1 MTATGLVGR
10 VADFPSLLRQVS
22 WVARLTAK
30 EAPMSHRSVL
40 LTVLACGMAARALAA
55 PAAAGDV
62 WLVDGGLVI
71 AMDKAGTVIPG
82 GAVAVRGNRIEAVG
96 PAAELASR
104 FPGARRLDASG
115 RIVMPGLINA
125 HTHVPMTLFRGVAD
139 DLDLTGFLYGRIFPA
154 EARFVD
160 EEFVR
165 WGTRLA
171 CLELLKG
178 GVTTFVDMYYF
189 EDAIA
194 EEAARCGMRAV
205 VGETLIDFPAPDNK
219 TWADALAYTE
229 RFLVRWRGHP
239 LITPAVAPHATYT
252 VSADHLREAHA
263 LAAKHDVPMLM
274 HLAEARYEVEFVRE
288 KFGKGPVEYAAG
300 LGILDD
306 RVVAAHV
313 IFPSPAEIALLAER
327 KVGVVHCPQS
337 NMKGAS
343 GVAPVPAL
351 LAAGVAVGLGT
362 DGAASNND
370 LSVWEELDTAA
381 KLHKVTSGSPTVLS
395 ARTALA
401 MATRLG
407 AEAIGQEQLIG
418 SLEVGKRADL
428 ILVRTDSLHQIP
440 SYDPY
445 SLLVYA
451 TKASDVDT
459 VIINGEV
466 VMAAGRVLTVSEAAV
481 RERVAA
487 YQERIAAAN
496 REPRK

>member
-1 MTATGLVGR
+1 
-10 VADFPSLLRQVS
+10 
-22 WVARLTAK
+22 
-30 EAPMSHRSVL
+30 MSHRCVL
-40 LTVLACGMAARALAA
+40 SAVLAWGLASVALAQ
-55 PAAAGDV
+55 PAATQAV

-71 AMDKAGTVIPG
+71 AMDEAGTVIPG
-82 GAVAVRGNRIEAVG
+82 GAVAIRGSRIEAVG
-96 PAAELASR
+96 PSAELARR
-104 FPGARRLDASG
+104 FPGARRIDASG
-115 RIVMPGLINA
+115 RIVMPGLIDA
-125 HTHVPMTLFRGVAD
+125 HTHVPMTLFRGAAD
-139 DLDLTGFLYGRIFPA
+139 DLDLTGFLYGRIFPL

-171 CLELLKG
+171 CIELLQG

-205 VGETLIDFPAPDNK
+205 VGETLVDFPAPDNK
-219 TWADALAYTE
+219 TWAEAVAYTE
-229 RFLVRWRGHP
+229 KFVTRWRGHP

-252 VSADHLREAHA
+252 VSPDHLREAHA

-274 HLAEARYEVEFVRE
+274 HLAEARYEVDLI
-288 KFGKGPVEYAAG
+288 KQKYGKGPVEYAAS

-306 RVVAAHV
+306 RLVAAHV
-313 IFPSPAEIALLAER
+313 IFPGPEGIALLAEH
-327 KVGVVHCPQS
+327 KVGAVHCPQS

-343 GVAPVPAL
+343 GVSPVPAL

-370 LSVWEELDTAA
+370 LSVWEEMDTAA
-381 KLHKVTSGSPTVLS
+381 KLAKVTTGDPTVLN
-395 ARTALA
+395 ARTAVA

-407 AEAIGQEQLIG
+407 AKAIGLQREIG
-418 SLEVGKRADL
+418 SLEAGKRADL
-428 ILVRTDSLHQIP
+428 ILVRTDSVHQIP

-451 TKASDVDT
+451 TKASDVDA
-459 VIINGEV
+459 VIVNGDM
-466 VMAAGRVLTVSEAAV
+466 VMVGGHVLTVDEAAV
-481 RERVAA
+481 RQRVAA
-487 YQERIAAAN
+487 YQGRIAAAIA
-496 REPRK
+496 EPRK

>member
-1 MTATGLVGR
+1 MPHRLVLP
-10 VADFPSLLRQVS
+10 V
-22 WVARLTAK
+22 
-30 EAPMSHRSVL
+30 
-40 LTVLACGMAARALAA
+40 VLACGIAAWAGAA
-55 PAAAGDV
+55 PPASDDV
-62 WLVDGGLVI
+62 WLVDGGLVVV
-71 AMDKAGTVIPG
+71 MDGAGTVIPD
-82 GAVAVRGNRIEAVG
+82 GAVAIRGSRIAAVG
-96 PAAELASR
+96 PSAELAR
-104 FPGARRLDASG
+104 RYPGARRIDASG

-139 DLDLTGFLYGRIFPA
+139 DLDLKGFLYGRIFPL

-171 CLELLKG
+171 CLELLEG

-229 RFLVRWRGHP
+229 RFLQRWRGDP
-239 LITPAVAPHATYT
+239 LVTAAVAPHATYT
-252 VSADHLREAHA
+252 VSPEHLREAHA
-263 LAAKHDVPMLM
+263 LAARYGAPMLM
-274 HLAEARYEVEFVRE
+274 HLAEARYEVKFIRE
-288 KFGKGPVEYAAG
+288 KYGKGPVEYAAG
-300 LGILDD
+300 LGILDH

-313 IFPSPAEIALLAER
+313 IFPTPAEIALLAER
-327 KVGVVHCPQS
+327 GVGVVHCPQS
-337 NMKGAS
+337 NMKGGS

-370 LSVWEELDTAA
+370 LSLWEEIDTAA
-381 KLHKVTSGSPTVLS
+381 KLAKVTTGDPTVLD

-407 AEAIGQEQLIG
+407 AEAIGMQREIG
-418 SLEVGKRADL
+418 TLEAGKRADL
-428 ILVRTDSLHQIP
+428 ILVRTDSIHQIP
-440 SYDPY
+440 HYDPY
-445 SLLVYA
+445 SLLVYS
-451 TKASDVDT
+451 TKADDVDT
-459 VIINGEV
+459 VIVDGKV
-466 VMAAGRVLTVSEAAV
+466 VMAAGRVLTVSEATV
-481 RERVAA
+481 RRRVAA
-487 YQERIAAAN
+487 YAERIGGALG
-496 REPRK
+496 EPRQ

>member
-1 MTATGLVGR
+1 MSRRFVLFAALALG
-10 VADFPSLLRQVS
+10 VAAWTS
-22 WVARLTAK
+22 
-30 EAPMSHRSVL
+30 
-40 LTVLACGMAARALAA
+40 AA
-55 PAAAGDV
+55 PAAAQDV
-62 WLVDGGLVI
+62 WLVEGGLVV
-71 AMDKAGTVIPG
+71 AMDEAGTLIPG
-82 GAVAVRGNRIEAVG
+82 GAVAIRDNRIEAVG

-115 RIVMPGLINA
+115 RIVMPGLIDA

-139 DLDLTGFLYGRIFPA
+139 DLDLTGFLYGRIFPL

-171 CLELLKG
+171 CLELLRG

-194 EEAARCGMRAV
+194 DEAARCGMRAV
-205 VGETLIDFPAPDNK
+205 VGESLIDFPAPDNK
-219 TWADALAYTE
+219 TWADAIAYIE
-229 RFLVRWRGHP
+229 RFLVRWHGHP

-263 LAAKHDVPMLM
+263 LAVKHDVPMLM
-274 HLAEARYEVEFVRE
+274 HLAEARYEVEFVKE
-288 KFGKGPVEYAAG
+288 KHGKGPVEYAAG
-300 LGILDD
+300 LGILDE

-313 IFPSPAEIALLAER
+313 IWPTPAEIALLAER
-327 KVGVVHCPQS
+327 KVGVAHCPQS
-337 NMKGAS
+337 NMKGGS

-362 DGAASNND
+362 DGSASNND
-370 LSVWEELDTAA
+370 LSLWEEMDTAA
-381 KLHKVTSGSPTVLS
+381 KLHKVTSGDPKVLD
-395 ARTALA
+395 ARTTLS

-407 AEAIGQEQLIG
+407 ARAVGLQKEIG

-428 ILVRTDSLHQIP
+428 ILVRTDGLHQIP

-451 TKASDVDT
+451 TKANDVDT
-459 VIINGEV
+459 VIIEGEL
-466 VMAAGRVLTVSEAAV
+466 VMAAGRVLTVDEAAV

-487 YQERIAAAN
+487 YQARIAAAM

>member
-1 MTATGLVGR
+1 MARYR
-10 VADFPSLLRQVS
+10 VAALVVAAL
-22 WVARLTAK
+22 WVIAT
-30 EAPMSHRSVL
+30 
-40 LTVLACGMAARALAA
+40 
-55 PAAAGDV
+55 PAAAEDV
-62 WLVDGGLVI
+62 WLVDGGLVV
-71 AMDKAGTVIPG
+71 AMDEAGTVIPD

-115 RIVMPGLINA
+115 RIVMPGLIDA

-139 DLDLTGFLYGRIFPA
+139 DLDLKGFLYRRIFPL

-171 CLELLKG
+171 CLELLRG

-189 EDAIA
+189 EDAVA
-194 EEAARCGMRAV
+194 EEAAGCGMRAV

-219 TWADALAYTE
+219 SWADALAYTE
-229 RFLVRWRGHP
+229 RFVTRWGGHR
-239 LITPAVAPHATYT
+239 LIAPAVAPHATYT

-274 HLAEARYEVEFVRE
+274 HLAEARSEVELIRE
-288 KFGKGPVEYAAG
+288 RCGKGPVEYVAG
-300 LGILDD
+300 LGILDH
-306 RVVAAHV
+306 RVVAAHM
-313 IFPSPAEIALLAER
+313 IWPTPAEIALLAER
-327 KVGVVHCPQS
+327 KVGVAHCPQS
-337 NMKGAS
+337 NMKGAA

-370 LSVWEELDTAA
+370 LSLWEEIDTAA
-381 KLHKVTSGSPTVLS
+381 KLAKVTSGDPTVLA

-407 AEAIGQEQLIG
+407 AEAIGLQRAIG

-440 SYDPY
+440 YYDPY
-445 SLLVYA
+445 SLLVYS

-459 VIINGEV
+459 VVIDGEV
-466 VMAAGRVLTVSEAAV
+466 VMAAGRVLTVNEAAV

-487 YQERIAAAN
+487 YRERIIAAN

>member
-1 MTATGLVGR
+1 MARHR
-10 VADFPSLLRQVS
+10 VAALVIAAV
-22 WVARLTAK
+22 W
-30 EAPMSHRSVL
+30 
-40 LTVLACGMAARALAA
+40 VLAT
-55 PAAAGDV
+55 PAAAEDV
-62 WLVDGGLVI
+62 WLVDGGMVV
-71 AMDKAGTVIPG
+71 AMDRAGTMIPD

-96 PAAELASR
+96 PAAELAKR

-115 RIVMPGLINA
+115 RIVLPGLVNA

-139 DLDLTGFLYGRIFPA
+139 DLDLKGFLYRRIFPL

-171 CLELLKG
+171 CLEMLRG

-189 EDAIA
+189 EDAVA
-194 EEAARCGMRAV
+194 EEAAACGMRAV

-219 TWADALAYTE
+219 SWADALAYTE
-229 RFLVRWRGHP
+229 RFVTKWRGHR

-274 HLAEARYEVEFVRE
+274 HLAEARSEVELIRE
-288 KFGKGPVEYAAG
+288 KYGKGPVEYAAG
-300 LGILDD
+300 LGILDH
-306 RVVAAHV
+306 RVVAAHM
-313 IFPSPAEIALLAER
+313 IWPTPAEIALLAER
-327 KVGVVHCPQS
+327 KVGVAHCPQS
-337 NMKGAS
+337 NMKGAA

-370 LSVWEELDTAA
+370 LSLWEEIDTAA
-381 KLHKVTSGSPTVLS
+381 KLAKVTSGDPTVLA

-407 AEAIGQEQLIG
+407 AEAIGLQQAIG

-459 VIINGEV
+459 VVIDGEV
-466 VMAAGRVLTVSEAAV
+466 VMAAGRVLTVNEAAV

-487 YQERIAAAN
+487 YRGRILAAT
-496 REPRK
+496 RETRK